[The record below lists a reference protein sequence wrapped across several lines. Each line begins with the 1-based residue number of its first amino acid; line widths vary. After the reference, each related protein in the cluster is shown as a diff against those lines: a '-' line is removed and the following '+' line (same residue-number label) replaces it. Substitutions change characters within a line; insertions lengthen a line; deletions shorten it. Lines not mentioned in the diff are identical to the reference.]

1 MKKAKITLNILAV
14 ISFIFGALYCF
25 SLVFI
30 PIGVYC
36 FAAGRLFA
44 YKADHMMDSYSADK
58 KTLSRYFVFVA
69 IVCFPLGLISGLA
82 YLFLYGN
89 NVKVEEFN
97 YVKITD
103 VAPEEKQE
111 EPQTEEVKEEQ
122 PKVETPKVAAPIKE
136 IIEEVKEEVV
146 EIIEEIKEEVAEVVE
161 EIKEEIEEIKEEIKE
176 EIEEIKEEIE
186 ERKEENEKLEEFNN
200 TPVSE
205 LIDESLRI
213 TPREKKEPK
222 QTKKANTNDNMQ
234 SLDF

>member
-122 PKVETPKVAAPIKE
+122 QEEPVQEET
-136 IIEEVKEEVV
+136 EE
-146 EIIEEIKEEVAEVVE
+146 
-161 EIKEEIEEIKEEIKE
+161 
-176 EIEEIKEEIE
+176 
-186 ERKEENEKLEEFNN
+186 EKLEKLKKLENFKEKGIISEEEF
-200 TPVSE
+200 E
-205 LIDESLRI
+205 MAKEQMFG
-213 TPREKKEPK
+213 KKD
-222 QTKKANTNDNMQ
+222 A
-234 SLDF
+234 